1 MSSSL
6 LELVIKVA
14 VATIGAIGS
23 PLGDLKHRKRYELL
37 GYSDSMVI
45 PLETHSFIFVQ
56 PAGLVDDPSD
66 SERTRIMSLSR
77 NAALRLL
84 VL

>member
-6 LELVIKVA
+6 VERVIKVA

-23 PLGDLKHRKRYELL
+23 PVGDLKHRKRYELL

-45 PLETHSFIFVQ
+45 SIEIHSFI
-56 PAGLVDDPSD
+56 L
-66 SERTRIMSLSR
+66 IH
-77 NAALRLL
+77 LRDLE
-84 VL
+84 